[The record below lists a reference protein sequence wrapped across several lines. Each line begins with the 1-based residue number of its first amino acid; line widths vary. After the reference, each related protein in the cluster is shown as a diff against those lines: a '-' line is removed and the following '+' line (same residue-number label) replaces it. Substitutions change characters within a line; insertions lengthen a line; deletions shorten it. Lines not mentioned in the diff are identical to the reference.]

1 MTRQKIWVPRSNVTI
16 SNKDCIGTQKYSS
29 DSVILW
35 EPNGGKLSGIH
46 CTSECEERGRE
57 GGRKGDIP
65 VQSEKFP
72 LSYLACAEESEEGM
86 KAR

>member
-1 MTRQKIWVPRSNVTI
+1 MI
-16 SNKDCIGTQKYSS
+16 
-29 DSVILW
+29 
-35 EPNGGKLSGIH
+35 GIH
-46 CTSECEERGRE
+46 CTSECEKEK
-57 GGRKGDIP
+57 KGDIP